1 MTISDAHL
9 GHELPYT
16 LGEPGVDPGNP
27 ANDWG
32 EQLVF
37 CSSEETGL
45 RAIIAIDSTVLGPAM
60 GGTRIRAYASTADA
74 VRDVRLLASAMTV
87 KAALAGLP
95 VGGGKAVIIAD
106 PARDKSEA
114 LLRAYGRFVHTL
126 GGRYIAAQ
134 DVGTS
139 PADLDVVATET
150 PYVTG
155 LTESRGGGGNPSP
168 FTARGVFQATTA
180 AALHRNGT
188 AELTDVHVV
197 VLGVGSVGGALVDL
211 LVEAGARVTIADA
224 AEDRLEAV
232 QTQHDVQRVPWETAH
247 ATPCDVF
254 APCALGGVLNPQT
267 IPELDCWAVVGAA
280 NNQLAESRGAEELT
294 QRGIL
299 YVPDFL
305 ASAGGPSTGTTEKL
319 WPPFRRESAM
329 AAIDAIHDRTLM
341 VLRRAD
347 ADGRSTVETGFSLAR
362 ERIDAV
368 RQAPSLTTLDH
379 LLHAR

>member
-1 MTISDAHL
+1 MTISDAPA

-16 LGEPGVDPGNP
+16 RAGAGADPDDP
-27 ANDWG
+27 ANAWG

-37 CSSEETGL
+37 CSSPETGL
-45 RAIIAIDSTVLGPAM
+45 RAIIAIDSTVLGPAI
-60 GGTRIRAYASTADA
+60 GGTRFRAYASTEEA

-95 VGGGKAVIIAD
+95 VGGGKAVIIAE
-106 PARDKSEA
+106 PARDKTEA

-134 DVGTS
+134 DVGTT
-139 PADLDVVATET
+139 PADLDVVGTET

-188 AELTDVHVV
+188 PELTGLHVV
-197 VLGVGSVGGALVDL
+197 VLGVGSVGAALVDM

-224 AEDRLEAV
+224 ADDRVAAV
-232 QTQHDVQRVPWETAH
+232 RAQHDVESVPWQSAH
-247 ATPCDVF
+247 STPCDVF
-254 APCALGGVLNPQT
+254 APCALGGVLNADT
-267 IPELDCWAVVGAA
+267 IAELDCWAVVGAA
-280 NNQLAESRGAEELT
+280 NNQLAEPNGAELLT
-294 QRGIL
+294 RRGVL

-305 ASAGGPSTGTTEKL
+305 ASAGGLIAGTTEKL
-319 WPPFRRESAM
+319 WAPFRRESAM

-347 ADGRSTVETGFSLAR
+347 ADGRSTVDTAFALAR

-379 LLHAR
+379 MLHAR

>member
-1 MTISDAHL
+1 MSISDAV
-9 GHELPYT
+9 LPST
-16 LGEPGVDPGNP
+16 VGEDARRVPDPE
-27 ANDWG
+27 NDWG

-37 CSSEETGL
+37 CSSPETGL

-60 GGTRIRAYASTADA
+60 GGTRMRAYSSTADA

-126 GGRYIAAQ
+126 GGRYVAAQ
-134 DVGTS
+134 DIGTT
-139 PADLDVVATET
+139 PADLDIVATET

-155 LTESRGGGGNPSP
+155 LTEGRGGGGNPSP

-188 AELTDVHVV
+188 PDLTDLHVV
-197 VLGVGSVGGALVDL
+197 VLGVGSVGAALVDL
-211 LVEAGARVTIADA
+211 LVDAGARVTIADA
-224 AEDRLEAV
+224 AEDRLAAVEAR
-232 QTQHDVQRVPWETAH
+232 HEVQRVAWEAAH
-247 ATPCDVF
+247 AVPCDVF
-254 APCALGGVLNPQT
+254 APCALGGVLNAQT

-280 NNQLAESRGAEELT
+280 NNQLAEPQGAAQLT
-294 QRGIL
+294 NRQIL

-305 ASAGGPSTGTTEKL
+305 ASAGGLIAGTTEKL

-329 AAIDAIHDRTLM
+329 AEIDAIHDRTLM

-347 ADGRSTVETGFSLAR
+347 ADGTSTVDTAFALAR

-368 RQAPSLTTLDH
+368 RRAPSLTTLDQMRP
-379 LLHAR
+379 AR

>member
-1 MTISDAHL
+1 MR
-9 GHELPYT
+9 P
-16 LGEPGVDPGNP
+16 
-27 ANDWG
+27 
-32 EQLVF
+32 
-37 CSSEETGL
+37 
-45 RAIIAIDSTVLGPAM
+45 
-60 GGTRIRAYASTADA
+60 YASTAEA

-126 GGRYIAAQ
+126 GGRYVAAQ
-134 DVGTS
+134 DIGTM
-139 PADLDVVATET
+139 PADLDIVATET

-155 LTESRGGGGNPSP
+155 LTEGRGGGGNPSP

-188 AELTDVHVV
+188 PDLSGLHIV
-197 VLGVGSVGGALVDL
+197 VLGVGSVGAALVDL
-211 LVEAGARVTIADA
+211 LIDAGAQVTIADA
-224 AEDRLEAV
+224 AEERLTAVEAR
-232 QTQHDVQRVPWETAH
+232 HDVQRVAWEAAH
-247 ATPCDVF
+247 AVPCDVF
-254 APCALGGVLNPQT
+254 APCALGGILNAQT
-267 IPELDCWAVVGAA
+267 IPELGCWAVVGAA
-280 NNQLAESRGAEELT
+280 NNQLADPSGAEVLT
-294 QRGIL
+294 ERGIL

-305 ASAGGPSTGTTEKL
+305 ASAGGLIAGTTEKL
-319 WPPFRRESAM
+319 WPPFRQDSAM

-347 ADGRSTVETGFSLAR
+347 ADGSSSVDTAFALAR

-368 RQAPSLTTLDH
+368 RRAPSLTTLDQMR
-379 LLHAR
+379 HAR

>member
-1 MTISDAHL
+1 MTISDAPV
-9 GHELPYT
+9 GHELPFT
-16 LGEPGVDPGNP
+16 RPGAGPDADDPASG
-27 ANDWG
+27 WG

-37 CSSEETGL
+37 CSSPETGL
-45 RAIIAIDSTVLGPAM
+45 RAIIAIDSTVLGPAI
-60 GGTRIRAYASTADA
+60 GGTRIRPYASTEEA

-106 PARDKSEA
+106 PARDKTEA
-114 LLRAYGRFVHTL
+114 LLRSYGRFVHTL

-134 DVGTS
+134 DVGST
-139 PADLDVVATET
+139 PADLDVVGTET

-180 AALHRNGT
+180 AAAHRNGT
-188 AELTDVHVV
+188 PELTGVHVV
-197 VLGVGSVGGALVDL
+197 VLGVGSVGAALVDM
-211 LVEAGARVTIADA
+211 LVEAGARVTVADA
-224 AEDRLEAV
+224 AEDRLAAV
-232 QTQHDVQRVPWETAH
+232 RAQHDVESVPWERAH

-254 APCALGGVLNPQT
+254 APCALGGVLTART
-267 IPELDCWAVVGAA
+267 IAELECWAVVGAA
-280 NNQLAESRGAEELT
+280 NNQLAEPDGAELLT
-294 QRGIL
+294 QRGVL

-305 ASAGGPSTGTTEKL
+305 ASAGGLIAGTTEKL
-319 WPPFRRESAM
+319 WAPFRRESAM

-341 VLRRAD
+341 VLKRAD
-347 ADGRSTVETGFSLAR
+347 ADGRSTVDTAYALAR

-368 RQAPSLTTLDH
+368 RRAPSLTTLDDM
-379 LLHAR
+379 LHAR

>member
-1 MTISDAHL
+1 MTISDTPL

-16 LGEPGVDPGNP
+16 GAEPGADQGST
-27 ANDWG
+27 ADDWG

-37 CSSEETGL
+37 CSSPDTGL

-60 GGTRIRAYASTADA
+60 GGTRIRAYSSTADA

-126 GGRYIAAQ
+126 GGRYVAAQ

-180 AALHRNGT
+180 AAMHRNGT
-188 AELTDVHVV
+188 PELTGLHVV
-197 VLGVGSVGGALVDL
+197 VLGVGSVGAALVDL
-211 LVEAGARVTIADA
+211 LIEAGARVTVADA
-224 AEDRLEAV
+224 DEARIEAV
-232 QTQHDVQRVPWETAH
+232 RTQHEVQSVSWETAH
-247 ATPCDVF
+247 AVQCDVF
-254 APCALGGVLNPQT
+254 APCALGGVLNAHT
-267 IPELDCWAVVGAA
+267 IPELGCWAVVGAA
-280 NNQLAESRGAEELT
+280 NNQLAAPEGAQLLT
-294 QRGIL
+294 QRGVL

-305 ASAGGPSTGTTEKL
+305 ASAGGLIAGTTEKL

-347 ADGRSTVETGFSLAR
+347 ADGRSTVDTAYALAR

-368 RQAPSLTTLDH
+368 RRVPSLSTLDH
-379 LLHAR
+379 ILHSS